1 MLYEYDVPVPTFDQ
15 LATAHSMLFI
25 QEQKREVAEERL
37 LLQVNYHLQAQLNE
51 IVKLRINKYGLI
63 TVLLLQIT
71 KQIQLTMWL
80 TIVILFVCIRV
91 VV

>member
-1 MLYEYDVPVPTFDQ
+1 MLVHTNQQPIPPST
-15 LATAHSMLFI
+15 LFI
-25 QEQKREVAEERL
+25 KEQKKEVVEERL
-37 LLQVNYHLQAQLNE
+37 LLLVNYHLQAQLNE
-51 IVKLRINKYGLI
+51 IVKLRKNKYGLI